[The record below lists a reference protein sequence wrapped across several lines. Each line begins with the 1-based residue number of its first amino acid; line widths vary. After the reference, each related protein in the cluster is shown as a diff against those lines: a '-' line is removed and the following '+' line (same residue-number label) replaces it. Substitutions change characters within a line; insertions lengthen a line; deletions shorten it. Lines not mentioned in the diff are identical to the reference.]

1 MPELPERTFGGY
13 IGYDRLTA
21 RILAYGLTV
30 SLGAMPFDF
39 TPEERLDMDTRF
51 SIVDGGFK
59 VIRASMRLLQAMETD
74 GSTAL
79 WSVVDGLAVLHT
91 EVR

>member
-21 RILAYGLTV
+21 RIIAYGLTV
-30 SLGAMPFDF
+30 SLGAMPFDWSSW
-39 TPEERLDMDTRF
+39 ERTHMDDSF
-51 SIVDGGFK
+51 SVRDGGFK
-59 VIRASMRLLQAMETD
+59 VIRASMRLLQAMDTE
-74 GSTAL
+74 GSTAA

-91 EVR
+91 EVN